1 MYIYTHTRTLK
12 PRSILR
18 VERVLQGSKIARE
31 RVKLEISRF
40 NEFTKKKKKKK
51 WIGVVRRFLR
61 FLYNERIFLNLAQE

>member
-40 NEFTKKKKKKK
+40 NEFNKKKKKKK
-51 WIGVVRRFLR
+51 MDRGSSKVFK
-61 FLYNERIFLNLAQE
+61 IFI